1 MSRSALMPSAQVTM
15 PGLSVL
21 GMRWSCI
28 GPLILPKISRT
39 CWACSMLINFVGRTF
54 RSALPARPTYVPKP
68 SERGLAVA
76 SKPDSHD
83 ICFIANGD
91 TAGFLERQLGRRP
104 GDIVDLTGA
113 KVGQHAGS
121 HRFTIGQRRGLGL
134 GTPAADGE
142 RRFVLAIT
150 PTTNTIT
157 VGPRE
162 ALGVKIINAIR
173 PTWTGPRFEAAWSG
187 QVQVR
192 AHGQPIEATVQ
203 VQDDHLEVLL
213 DSAITGVAPGQALVL
228 YSGSRVVGSATIS
241 DHPGVTA
248 TSSDGELP
256 PIRTTGIGSWPG
268 SDMADAIK
276 IAFAE
281 CPDLPYLPELPARGP
296 YAELIGRSTAFLAG
310 LAVDLQPAGWR
321 LTDASSREHRLAIS
335 TLRADLDLLEEHAQD
350 YAGAVKLSVGGPWT
364 LAAMMERPRGDRVIA
379 DSGARRDLSQ
389 SLAEGITQLIGELRP
404 PVARCRIAHPA
415 R

>member
-1 MSRSALMPSAQVTM
+1 M
-15 PGLSVL
+15 
-21 GMRWSCI
+21 
-28 GPLILPKISRT
+28 
-39 CWACSMLINFVGRTF
+39 
-54 RSALPARPTYVPKP
+54 
-68 SERGLAVA
+68 
-76 SKPDSHD
+76 
-83 ICFIANGD
+83 
-91 TAGFLERQLGRRP
+91 
-104 GDIVDLTGA
+104 
-113 KVGQHAGS
+113 
-121 HRFTIGQRRGLGL
+121 
-134 GTPAADGE
+134 
-142 RRFVLAIT
+142 
-150 PTTNTIT
+150 
-157 VGPRE
+157 
-162 ALGVKIINAIR
+162 
-173 PTWTGPRFEAAWSG
+173 
-187 QVQVR
+187 
-192 AHGQPIEATVQ
+192 
-203 VQDDHLEVLL
+203 
-213 DSAITGVAPGQALVL
+213 
-228 YSGSRVVGSATIS
+228 
-241 DHPGVTA
+241 TA

-389 SLAEGITQLIGELRP
+389 SLAEGITQLVGELGRRLPDVEMLIQLDEPMLAAVLGGTLATASGLARHRAVEPPEVSGGIRHIVERLSPTPVVVHCCTTSPPIELLRTAGVSGVLVDTDQLPSADWDAVGASLEAGVWIGMGALPTDRLLGPDQLARRVLPPLRDLGLEP
-404 PVARCRIAHPA
+404 PVAARIVITPA
-415 R
+415 CGLASATHDGAIRALRTLRSAATIVTEQLAN